1 MDFYSKLNEGKKAL
15 DYTKDQDNNLTRC
28 NVAAK
33 FKVEIL
39 VFSPNRICL
48 VSWELKLWGA
58 SYPWK
63 INRRDKT
70 YTKKK
75 RFYFTKTLG

>member
-33 FKVEIL
+33 FKVEIF
-39 VFSPNRICL
+39 VFGPNRICL
-48 VSWELKLWGA
+48 VSWGA

-75 RFYFTKTLG
+75 RKRKRFYFTKT

>member
-33 FKVEIL
+33 FKVEIF
-39 VFSPNRICL
+39 VFWP
-48 VSWELKLWGA
+48 K
-58 SYPWK
+58 
-63 INRRDKT
+63 
-70 YTKKK
+70 
-75 RFYFTKTLG
+75 